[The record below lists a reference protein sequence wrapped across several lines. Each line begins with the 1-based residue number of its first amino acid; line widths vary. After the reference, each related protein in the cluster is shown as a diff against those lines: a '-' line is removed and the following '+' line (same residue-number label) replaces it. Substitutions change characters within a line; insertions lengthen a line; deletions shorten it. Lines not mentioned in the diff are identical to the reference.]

1 MDFDSIPEMHEL
13 LNFKFSDSYI
23 VFSILIF
30 NTEILSRQKDNGFIS
45 LVLWILFYILSLK

>member
-30 NTEILSRQKDNGFIS
+30 NPEILSRQKDNGFIS